1 MTVCAASRFR
11 TLTDTSCSS
20 GVQYSRAADF
30 AGHGCGRA
38 AAHLTDDQS
47 DRAPVLHPDIP
58 RTLAYYKKDKLDFG
72 CRGTWQDPPVYA
84 AIVALDQH
92 AIHFCC
98 AQPPKAN
105 PDKYAD
111 ELLDAYFSLEDADV
125 LYAEY
130 AGKGVEFTRE
140 LVNTPWHT
148 REFVVKD
155 CDGRLL
161 AFGSNL

>member
-1 MTVCAASRFR
+1 MPLYMHQTPTRLPPNLPNKAQHSACRSRIRVTVCAASRFR

-105 PDKYAD
+105 PDKY
-111 ELLDAYFSLEDADV
+111 
-125 LYAEY
+125 
-130 AGKGVEFTRE
+130 
-140 LVNTPWHT
+140 
-148 REFVVKD
+148 
-155 CDGRLL
+155 
-161 AFGSNL
+161 